1 MVGSAFITGT
11 LREDLTAQA
20 TQRFTTLNGATSYI
34 VELLEKYGYAPDIGS
49 VSVPPEQVEEE
60 APLID
65 LSLFPPMKPAAD
77 AVNN

>member
-1 MVGSAFITGT
+1 
-11 LREDLTAQA
+11 
-20 TQRFTTLNGATSYI
+20 
-34 VELLEKYGYAPDIGS
+34 VELLEKYGYAPDVGS

-65 LSLFPPMKPAAD
+65 LSLFPPLKPAAD